1 MAALSVGLALV
12 GVATACLY
20 AYAGSYGLNVVLR
33 RGGTLWTAIEAEDP
47 RLSPSMR
54 LAQREPAPRAKA
66 EPYAW
71 QEIKPG
77 FEVAEM
83 PVVAAGT
90 EVDRLLLARVDPRH
104 FHFVVRTS
112 PAGDKELGD
121 WMSELGAALVINGS
135 YFSRYGVPDTPI
147 VSAGIHMG
155 PSHYEA
161 SHGAFVS
168 SKTWTGVRDLVDG
181 DWRLALRDQDDAMVS
196 YPLLLD
202 AQGGTRAKSGRRWLA
217 NRSFV
222 GQDSKGRIILGTTRE
237 AFFSLDRFAE
247 FLAGTDLGLS
257 MALNLDGGPLAC
269 QGIALDGY
277 RRDFCGAWEMAAD
290 GDDLRLLTPILGS
303 RRWGLPIVLAVL
315 PR

>member
-12 GVATACLY
+12 GVATALY
-20 AYAGSYGLNVVLR
+20 AYAGFYGFNVVLR
-33 RGGTLWTAIEAEDP
+33 RGGTLWTSIEADDQ
-47 RLSPSMR
+47 RLSPPMR
-54 LAQREPAPRAKA
+54 LALQDPAPQAKA
-66 EPYAW
+66 GPYAW

-83 PVVAAGT
+83 PVVAGGI
-90 EVDRLLLARVDPRH
+90 EIDRLLLARVDPRH
-104 FHFVVRTS
+104 FRFVVRTS
-112 PAGDKELGD
+112 PAGNKELGD

-135 YFSRYGVPDTPI
+135 YFSQHGVPDTPI
-147 VSAGIHMG
+147 VSAGISMG

-168 SKTWTGVRDLVDG
+168 SKTWTGIRDLADG
-181 DWRLALRDQDDAMVS
+181 DWRSALRDQDHAMVS

-202 AQGGTRAKSGRRWLA
+202 EQGGARAKSGRRWLA

-222 GQDSKGRIILGTTRE
+222 GQDATGRIILGTTRE
-237 AFFSLDRFAE
+237 AFFSLDRFAQ
-247 FLAGTDLGLS
+247 FLAGADLGLS

-269 QGIALDGY
+269 QGIALGSY
-277 RRDFCGAWEMAAD
+277 RRDFCGTWEMAAD
-290 GDDLRLLTPILGS
+290 GNDLRLLTPVFGS